1 VYKYLTAGYQQN
13 GACLFSVV
21 PDRTRS
27 NWFKLKHKKFF
38 TLRMMEH
45 WNRLPREA
53 VRFSSLDVLKSCLA
67 VILGYVL

>member
-1 VYKYLTAGYQQN
+1 M
-13 GACLFSVV
+13 V